1 MAKQELISADWSPF
15 EVKLLNT
22 VDIFLHKPAIMKKA
36 EANLTALKQEVIK
49 TLSQA
54 PHPCPPESDIVK
66 GQIVRGENHKGFP
79 FISLDMPQMF
89 SKSQMFTYRTLF
101 WWGHNLIFSLIL
113 KQDNQDPLIE
123 KLIQL
128 KEHPEWEDIQL
139 AIALTPW
146 EWEKDMNNFIPLF
159 GTSDIKIRDT
169 INSVKYIKICR
180 FYSLASSEFPKLNWA
195 DAGLAT
201 WKTLSK
207 ICADLKQTKP

>member
-1 MAKQELISADWSPF
+1 MAKQELISADWSPL

-36 EANLTALKQEVIK
+36 EANLTALKQVVIK

-101 WWGHNLIFSLIL
+101 WWGHDLIFSLIL
-113 KQDNQDPLIE
+113 KQENQAPLIE

-139 AIALTPW
+139 AIAPTPW
-146 EWEKDMNNFIPLF
+146 EWGKDMNNFIPLF

-195 DAGLAT
+195 DEGLAT
-201 WKTLSK
+201 RKTLSK
-207 ICADLKQTKP
+207 ICAD

>member
-1 MAKQELISADWSPF
+1 MAKQELISASWSPL

-22 VDIFLHKPAIMKKA
+22 VDIFLYKPAIMKKA
-36 EANLTALKQEVIK
+36 EANLTALKQELIK

-54 PHPCPPESDIVK
+54 PPPCPPESDLVK

-101 WWGHNLIFSLIL
+101 WWGHDLIFSLIL
-113 KQDNQDPLIE
+113 KQENQAPLIE

-128 KEHPEWEDIQL
+128 KEHPDWKDIQL
-139 AIALTPW
+139 AIGPTPW
-146 EWEKDMNNFIPLF
+146 EWKKDTNNFIPLF
-159 GTSDIKIRDT
+159 GTSDIKIRNT
-169 INSVKYIKICR
+169 INSVKYIKLCR
-180 FYSLASSEFPKLNWA
+180 FYSLSSSEFSKLNWA

-201 WKTLSK
+201 WKTLSS
-207 ICADLKQTKP
+207 ICAN

>member
-1 MAKQELISADWSPF
+1 MAKQELIPADWSPL

-101 WWGHNLIFSLIL
+101 WWGHDLIFSLIL
-113 KQDNQDPLIE
+113 KQENQAPLIK
-123 KLIQL
+123 KLVQL
-128 KEHPEWEDIQL
+128 KEHPEWKDIQL
-139 AIALTPW
+139 AIAPTPW
-146 EWEKDMNNFIPLF
+146 EWKKDINNFIPLVEA
-159 GTSDIKIRDT
+159 SEIRIRNI
-169 INSVKYIKICR
+169 INSVQYIKLCR
-180 FYSLASSEFPKLNWA
+180 FHSLTTPEFPKLNWTSE
-195 DAGLAT
+195 GLAT

-207 ICADLKQTKP
+207 VCAD

>member
-1 MAKQELISADWSPF
+1 
-15 EVKLLNT
+15 
-22 VDIFLHKPAIMKKA
+22 MKKA

-101 WWGHNLIFSLIL
+101 WWGHDLIFSLIL
-113 KQDNQDPLIE
+113 KQENQAPLIE

-128 KEHPEWEDIQL
+128 KEHPEWNDIQL
-139 AIALTPW
+139 AIAPTPW
-146 EWEKDMNNFIPLF
+146 EWEKDMKNFIPLF
-159 GTSDIKIRDT
+159 GASEIKIRDT

-201 WKTLSK
+201 WKTLSSV
-207 ICADLKQTKP
+207 CAD

>member
-1 MAKQELISADWSPF
+1 MAKQELISADWSPL

-36 EANLTALKQEVIK
+36 EANLTALKQEIIK

-101 WWGHNLIFSLIL
+101 WWGHDLIFSLIL
-113 KQDNQDPLIE
+113 KQENQAPLIE

-128 KEHPEWEDIQL
+128 KEHPEWKDIQL
-139 AIALTPW
+139 ATAPTPW
-146 EWEKDMNNFIPLF
+146 EWENDMKNFIHLF
-159 GTSDIKIRDT
+159 GASEIKIRDT
-169 INSVKYIKICR
+169 INSVKYIKLCR
-180 FYSLASSEFPKLNWA
+180 FYSLASPEFSKLNWA

-201 WKTLSK
+201 WKTLSS
-207 ICADLKQTKP
+207 ICAD

>member
-1 MAKQELISADWSPF
+1 MAKQELISASWSPL

-22 VDIFLHKPAIMKKA
+22 VDIFLYKPAIMKKA
-36 EANLTALKQEVIK
+36 EANLTALKQELIK

-54 PHPCPPESDIVK
+54 PHPCPPESDLVK

-101 WWGHNLIFSLIL
+101 WWGHDLIFSLIL
-113 KQDNQDPLIE
+113 KQENQAPLIE

-128 KEHPEWEDIQL
+128 KEHPDWKDIQL
-139 AIALTPW
+139 AIGPTPW
-146 EWEKDMNNFIPLF
+146 EWKKDTNNFIPLF
-159 GTSDIKIRDT
+159 GTSDIKIRNT
-169 INSVKYIKICR
+169 INSVKYIKLCR
-180 FYSLASSEFPKLNWA
+180 FYSLSSSEFSKLNWA

-201 WKTLSK
+201 WKTLSS
-207 ICADLKQTKP
+207 ICAN

>member
-1 MAKQELISADWSPF
+1 MAKQELISADWSPL

-36 EANLTALKQEVIK
+36 EANLTVLKQEVIK

-139 AIALTPW
+139 AIAPTPW

-201 WKTLSK
+201 WKTLSSV
-207 ICADLKQTKP
+207 CAD

>member
-1 MAKQELISADWSPF
+1 MSKQEPITADWSPL

-22 VDIFLHKPAIMKKA
+22 VDIFHHKPSIIKKA
-36 EANLTALKQEVIK
+36 ETNLTTLKQEIIK

-101 WWGHNLIFSLIL
+101 WWGHDLIFSLIL
-113 KQDNQDPLIE
+113 KQENQAPLIE

-139 AIALTPW
+139 AIAPTPW
-146 EWEKDMNNFIPLF
+146 EWGKDMKNFIPLF

-201 WKTLSK
+201 WKTLSR
-207 ICADLKQTKP
+207 ICAD

>member
-169 INSVKYIKICR
+169 INSVKYIKVCR
-180 FYSLASSEFPKLNWA
+180 FYSLANPEFPKLNWA

>member
-1 MAKQELISADWSPF
+1 MSKQELISADWSPL
-15 EVKLLNT
+15 EVKLLNM
-22 VDIFLHKPAIMKKA
+22 VDIFLHKPAIMKKV
-36 EANLTALKQEVIK
+36 EANLTALKQVVIK
-49 TLSQA
+49 TLSQE
-54 PHPCPPESDIVK
+54 PHTCPPESDIVK

-128 KEHPEWEDIQL
+128 KEHPEWKDVQL
-139 AIALTPW
+139 AIAPTPW
-146 EWEKDMNNFIPLF
+146 EWEKDMKNFIPLF
-159 GTSDIKIRDT
+159 GTSDIKIKDT

-201 WKTLSK
+201 WKTLSSV
-207 ICADLKQTKP
+207 CAD

>member
-1 MAKQELISADWSPF
+1 MAKQELISASWSPL

-22 VDIFLHKPAIMKKA
+22 VDIFLYKPAIMKKA
-36 EANLTALKQEVIK
+36 EANLTALKQELIK

-101 WWGHNLIFSLIL
+101 WWGHDLIFSLIL
-113 KQDNQDPLIE
+113 KQENQAPLIE

-128 KEHPEWEDIQL
+128 KEHPDWKDIQL
-139 AIALTPW
+139 AIGPTPW
-146 EWEKDMNNFIPLF
+146 EWKKDTNNFIPLF
-159 GTSDIKIRDT
+159 GTSDIKIRNT
-169 INSVKYIKICR
+169 INSVKYIKLCR
-180 FYSLASSEFPKLNWA
+180 FYSLSSSEFSKLNWA

-201 WKTLSK
+201 WKTLSS
-207 ICADLKQTKP
+207 ICAN

>member
-1 MAKQELISADWSPF
+1 MAKQELNSADWSPF

-101 WWGHNLIFSLIL
+101 WWGHDLIFSLIL

-169 INSVKYIKICR
+169 INSVKYIKVCR
-180 FYSLASSEFPKLNWA
+180 FYSLANPEFPKLNWA

-207 ICADLKQTKP
+207 VCAD

>member
-1 MAKQELISADWSPF
+1 MAKQELISASWSPL

-22 VDIFLHKPAIMKKA
+22 VDIFLYKPAIMKKA
-36 EANLTALKQEVIK
+36 EANLTALKQELIK

-54 PHPCPPESDIVK
+54 PHPCPPESDLVK

-101 WWGHNLIFSLIL
+101 WWGHELIFSLIL
-113 KQDNQDPLIE
+113 KQENQAPLIE

-128 KEHPEWEDIQL
+128 KEHPDWKDIQL
-139 AIALTPW
+139 AIGPTPW
-146 EWEKDMNNFIPLF
+146 EWKKDTNNFIPLF
-159 GTSDIKIRDT
+159 GTSDIKIRNT
-169 INSVKYIKICR
+169 INSVKYIKLCR
-180 FYSLASSEFPKLNWA
+180 FYSLSSSEFSKLNWA

-201 WKTLSK
+201 WKTLSS
-207 ICADLKQTKP
+207 ICAN

>member
-1 MAKQELISADWSPF
+1 MSKQEPIPADWSPL

-22 VDIFLHKPAIMKKA
+22 VDIFHHKPSIIKKA
-36 EANLTALKQEVIK
+36 ETNLTTLKQEIIK
-49 TLSQA
+49 TLSEA
-54 PHPCPPESDIVK
+54 PHPCPPESDIIK

-89 SKSQMFTYRTLF
+89 SKSKMFTYRTLF
-101 WWGHNLIFSLIL
+101 WWGHDLIFSLIL
-113 KQDNQDPLIE
+113 KQENQAPLIE

-139 AIALTPW
+139 AIAPTPW
-146 EWEKDMNNFIPLF
+146 EWEKDMKNFIPLL

-201 WKTLSK
+201 WKTLSGV
-207 ICADLKQTKP
+207 CAD

>member
-1 MAKQELISADWSPF
+1 MAKQELISADWSPV

-22 VDIFLHKPAIMKKA
+22 VDVFLHKPAIMKKA

-101 WWGHNLIFSLIL
+101 WWGHDLIFSLIL

-128 KEHPEWEDIQL
+128 KEHPEWEGIQL
-139 AIALTPW
+139 AIAPTPW
-146 EWEKDMNNFIPLF
+146 EWEKDMNNFVPLF

-195 DAGLAT
+195 GAGLAT
-201 WKTLSK
+201 WKTLSQ
-207 ICADLKQTKP
+207 ICAD

>member
-123 KLIQL
+123 NLIQL

-159 GTSDIKIRDT
+159 GTSDIKIRDAV
-169 INSVKYIKICR
+169 NSVKYIKLCR
-180 FYSLASSEFPKLNWA
+180 FYSLASSEFSKLNWA

-201 WKTLSK
+201 WKTLSS
-207 ICADLKQTKP
+207 ICAD

>member
-1 MAKQELISADWSPF
+1 MDKQELIPADWSPL

-101 WWGHNLIFSLIL
+101 WWGHDLIFSLIL
-113 KQDNQDPLIE
+113 KQENQAPLIE

-128 KEHPEWEDIQL
+128 KEHPEWKDIQL
-139 AIALTPW
+139 AIAPTPW
-146 EWEKDMNNFIPLF
+146 EWGNDIKSFIPLI
-159 GTSDIKIRDT
+159 GASEIKIRDT
-169 INSVKYIKICR
+169 INSVKYIKLCR
-180 FYSLASSEFPKLNWA
+180 FYSLASSGFPKLNWV
-195 DAGLAT
+195 DAGLAN
-201 WKTLSK
+201 WKTLSS
-207 ICADLKQTKP
+207 ICAD

>member
-1 MAKQELISADWSPF
+1 MAKQDLISASWSPL

-22 VDIFLHKPAIMKKA
+22 VDIFLYKPAIMKKA
-36 EANLTALKQEVIK
+36 EANLTALKQELIK

-54 PHPCPPESDIVK
+54 PHPCPPESDLVK

-101 WWGHNLIFSLIL
+101 WWGHDLIFSLIL
-113 KQDNQDPLIE
+113 KQENQAPLIE

-128 KEHPEWEDIQL
+128 KEHPDWKDIQL
-139 AIALTPW
+139 AIGPTPW
-146 EWEKDMNNFIPLF
+146 EWKKDTNNFIPLF
-159 GTSDIKIRDT
+159 GTSDIKIRNT
-169 INSVKYIKICR
+169 INSVKYIKLCR
-180 FYSLASSEFPKLNWA
+180 FYSLSSSEFSKLNWA

-201 WKTLSK
+201 WKTLSS
-207 ICADLKQTKP
+207 ICAN

>member
-1 MAKQELISADWSPF
+1 MAKKELIPADWSPL

-22 VDIFLHKPAIMKKA
+22 VDIFLHKPSIIKKA
-36 EANLTALKQEVIK
+36 ETNLTTLKQEIIK

-54 PHPCPPESDIVK
+54 PHPCPPESDIAK

-101 WWGHNLIFSLIL
+101 WWGHDLIFSLIL
-113 KQDNQDPLIE
+113 KQENQAPLIE

-128 KEHPEWEDIQL
+128 KEHPEWKDIQL
-139 AIALTPW
+139 ATAPTPW
-146 EWEKDMNNFIPLF
+146 EWERDFKNFTPLF
-159 GTSDIKIRDT
+159 GASEIKIRNT
-169 INSVKYIKICR
+169 INSIKYIKLCR
-180 FYSLASSEFPKLNWA
+180 FYSLASPEFPELNWA

-201 WKTLSK
+201 WKTLSR
-207 ICADLKQTKP
+207 ICVD